1 MLLSRFSAVSDS
13 VGLAGCQSA
22 TDQVAAGT
30 EAGTERRPAGRP
42 DVYRD
47 TAVGHLLRCWVR
59 ERALAEPEDGT
70 LRLALTTANVEVHA
84 PVEYWSS
91 VGWHRFGPARFV
103 RPAGSEDP
111 EREST
116 GNADAD
122 AGADSDVVDPGTL
135 AALLAAEVGSPAPDA
150 IVELITRVADSAANA
165 ALFLAQ
171 RHANRGDRA
180 GTTPFLST
188 EQAQITGDPLH
199 PAPKSRDSLRAA
211 PLAAYSPELRGSFQ
225 LHWFAADPAVVCA
238 DSALL
243 EPVENVMAGLA
254 RHHAAPLHVPD
265 GMVPIPAHPWQAGG
279 LLDHAGV
286 RRLLEDGSLRDL
298 GPAGD
303 PWYPTSSLRTVY
315 RADSPVM
322 LKLALDLRA
331 GNSPREN
338 ARAERRRGVHLHR
351 LLEAGLGAELAE
363 AHPGFAIV
371 RDPAWLAVDL
381 PGHRASDG
389 GGLDVVLRENSIG
402 PRELVHCV
410 AGLVA
415 ERPGTGPSLL
425 ACFVRGLAARS
436 RRPISEVAREWFGRY
451 LATVA
456 APVIWLYAEH
466 GIALAAHQQ
475 NTLVVVNG
483 GGWPVGGRY
492 RGDQGHYFAAS
503 RAGALARWSSGVG
516 RDEDP
521 IAADAI
527 VDERIGYHLGVNN
540 LMGLIGAFGS
550 QSLADEQVLLADLRH
565 VLKEFAARGRH
576 VPDMVHALLDRDTL
590 RYEAPLLTLISGLD
604 EPIGVEMANPLGAVE
619 KPGLDRVAGR

>member
-1 MLLSRFSAVSDS
+1 LLLSRFSASSDS

-22 TDQVAAGT
+22 GDEVGLGA
-30 EAGTERRPAGRP
+30 ERRLAGRP

-47 TAVGHLLRCWVR
+47 TAVGQLLRCWVR
-59 ERALAEPEDGT
+59 ERTLAEPEDGT
-70 LRLALTTANVEVHA
+70 LRLVLAAANVEVHA
-84 PVEYWSS
+84 PVEYWSP

-103 RPAGSEDP
+103 RPSGA
-111 EREST
+111 R
-116 GNADAD
+116 D
-122 AGADSDVVDPGTL
+122 AGAGADVDTEVSADAVDPGTL
-135 AALLAAEVGSPAPDA
+135 AALLAAEVGSPTPDA
-150 IVELITRVADSAANA
+150 IVDLITRVADSAANA

-171 RHANRGDRA
+171 RRANPTDRA

-199 PAPKSRDSLRAA
+199 PAPKGRDSLRAA

-225 LHWFAADPAVVCA
+225 LHWFAADPAIVSA
-238 DSALL
+238 DSALP

-254 RHHAAPLHVPD
+254 RHHGSSLQVPA
-265 GMVPIPAHPWQAGG
+265 GMVPIPAHPWQARELVDRAGIRQ
-279 LLDHAGV
+279 LLD
-286 RRLLEDGSLRDL
+286 DGLLRDL

-322 LKLALDLRA
+322 LKLSLDLPTA
-331 GNSPREN
+331 NPRRED
-338 ARAERRRGVHLHR
+338 ARAQRRRGVQMHR

-371 RDPAWLAVDL
+371 RDPAWLAVD
-381 PGHRASDG
+381 S
-389 GGLDVVLRENSIG
+389 GGLDVVLRENPFG

-415 ERPGTGPSLL
+415 ERPGAGPSLL
-425 ACFVRGLAARS
+425 ACLIRGLAARS

-492 RGDQGHYFAAS
+492 RADQGHYFAAS
-503 RAGALARWSSGVG
+503 RAGALARWSSGAG
-516 RDEDP
+516 RYDDP
-521 IAADAI
+521 AAGDAI
-527 VDERIGYHLGVNN
+527 VDERFGYHLGVNN

-550 QSLADEQVLLADLRH
+550 QSMADERVLLADLRR
-565 VLKEFAARGRH
+565 VLREFAAHGQH
-576 VPDMVHALLDRDTL
+576 VPDAVHALLDRDTL

-604 EPIGVEMANPLGAVE
+604 EPVHVQMQNPLSAAEASSCALSPHVRVE
-619 KPGLDRVAGR
+619 AQ